1 MKRLNVL
8 KICDQYGWAYDFLN
22 REQARYSN
30 HNIISC
36 PIAEFKN
43 LDGID
48 VVYIHSPDIN
58 ERARKEIPRLAKEK
72 GIPVI
77 GAYAGEVTNLYSNS
91 DLLVTISPQTYKY
104 CKDKYLCIRTIF
116 LPESVDT
123 QFFTY
128 VDRTDANYQ
137 VGWCGRESKVKR
149 PYLLDKLNYV
159 VLKQA
164 EWGKQHFV
172 KDRTLDAVKA
182 FYSRI
187 DVKVLTSA
195 SECMPRVV
203 MEAMAT
209 GLPVIST
216 AVGGVPML
224 LEKEW
229 LVSGSEEEI
238 VRSMSDKLILL
249 HKYPE
254 MRKAVGIRN
263 SQHIEKYFSWKA
275 NAPLWDLAFEAVYE
289 TKVNRDMTK
298 RNQLIRATEEYTN
311 QFKQVF
317 ESNLKEYTRTDL
329 KQDITKHLKYS

>member
-1 MKRLNVL
+1 MKKLNVL

-149 PYLLDKLNYV
+149 PYLLDKLNSYQISEWEAFNYLDPIGDERSDIHMAILATTIFNLAVDIHAKKGTKHREITEYLPKWGSNGEDEV
-159 VLKQA
+159 VKQSVDEMKNILLSFA
-164 EWGKQHFV
+164 KSHN
-172 KDRTLDAVKA
+172 KK
-182 FYSRI
+182 
-187 DVKVLTSA
+187 
-195 SECMPRVV
+195 
-203 MEAMAT
+203 
-209 GLPVIST
+209 
-216 AVGGVPML
+216 
-224 LEKEW
+224 LEKSKPRRKPIA
-229 LVSGSEEEI
+229 VRIVEEKPK
-238 VRSMSDKLILL
+238 DN
-249 HKYPE
+249 
-254 MRKAVGIRN
+254 G
-263 SQHIEKYFSWKA
+263 
-275 NAPLWDLAFEAVYE
+275 
-289 TKVNRDMTK
+289 
-298 RNQLIRATEEYTN
+298 
-311 QFKQVF
+311 
-317 ESNLKEYTRTDL
+317 
-329 KQDITKHLKYS
+329 